1 MVGTLQKSDIIN
13 QSTRRKESQAMKNR
27 AFSKLLEQLKIL
39 TPFQKEKLQS
49 SLDHHNA
56 MDTISDVI
64 DTAQSCPYCSSQ
76 SHQKWGMRSG
86 LQRYRCN
93 TCERTY
99 NALTGTPLA
108 RLRHKEVWADFAQ
121 DLIESK
127 TIRESAKHC
136 SVNKDTIFRWRH
148 RMLNNP
154 KSLSARHLHGIVE
167 FDETYFLESHK
178 GERNLDREPRKRGG
192 TAIQRGISSEQT
204 AVLVARDRNGNTMD
218 AILFK
223 SNQYT
228 LAEVMLPVVD
238 EDALLCSDKK
248 TSYRAFAKK
257 NHLTLKTINA
267 SAKEYVKEKIY
278 HIQNVNAYDSRLK
291 AWMRQFNGVATKYLE
306 SYLGWRRLLEREKD
320 LTAERLLVI
329 ISKRGMVCQPLMQT

>member
-1 MVGTLQKSDIIN
+1 MRNK
-13 QSTRRKESQAMKNR
+13 
-27 AFSKLLEQLKIL
+27 AFAQLLEQLSSL
-39 TPFQKEKLQS
+39 TPFQKEKLQL

-56 MDTISDVI
+56 MDTISDAI
-64 DTAQSCPYCSSQ
+64 ETPESCPYCSSK
-76 SHQKWGMRSG
+76 SHQKWGIRSG

-93 TCERTY
+93 SCEKTY

-136 SVNKDTIFRWRH
+136 GVNKDTTFRWRH

-167 FDETYFLESHK
+167 FDETYFLESFK
-178 GERNLDREPRKRGG
+178 GSRHLNRTARKRGG
-192 TAIQRGISSEQT
+192 TASKRGISSEQT
-204 AVLVARDRNGNTMD
+204 AVLVARDRSGNTMD

-223 SNQYT
+223 SNQNT
-228 LAEVMLPVVD
+228 LAEVMVPVVD

-257 NHLTLKTINA
+257 YHFTLETINA
-267 SAKEYVKEKIY
+267 SAKDKQVKDLRSTSLTAYVREKIY

-291 AWMRQFNGVATKYLE
+291 TWVKRFNGVATKYLE
-306 SYLGWRRLLEREKD
+306 SYLGWMRLLDREKN
-320 LTAERLLVI
+320 LTPAQLLGI
-329 ISKRGMVCQPLMQT
+329 MAKRGMVCQPLMRT

>member
-1 MVGTLQKSDIIN
+1 M
-13 QSTRRKESQAMKNR
+13 QSK
-27 AFSKLLEQLKIL
+27 AFSHLLKQLKSL
-39 TPFQKEKLQS
+39 TPFQKEKLQL
-49 SLDHHNA
+49 SLDDHNEI
-56 MDTISDVI
+56 DTISDTI
-64 DTAQSCPYCSSQ
+64 DTPQSCPHCSSTEY
-76 SHQKWGMRSG
+76 QKWGVRSG

-93 TCERTY
+93 SCEKTY

-108 RLRHKEVWADFAQ
+108 RLRHKEVWVDFAQ
-121 DLIESK
+121 DIIESK

-136 SVNKDTIFRWRH
+136 GVNKDTTFRWRH

-178 GERNLDREPRKRGG
+178 GERNLDRTPRKRGG
-192 TAIQRGISSEQT
+192 SAKKRGISSEQT

-223 SNQYT
+223 SNQNT
-228 LAEVMLPVVD
+228 LAEVMVPVVD
-238 EDALLCSDKK
+238 KDALLCSDKK

-257 NHLTLKTINA
+257 YHLTLKTINA
-267 SAKEYVKEKIY
+267 STKEYVKEKIY

-291 AWMRQFNGVATKYLE
+291 AWMKHFNGVATKYLE
-306 SYLGWRRLLEREKD
+306 SYLGWMRLLDREKN
-320 LTAERLLVI
+320 LTPAQLLGLMA
-329 ISKRGMVCQPLMQT
+329 KRGMVCQPLTRT

>member
-1 MVGTLQKSDIIN
+1 M
-13 QSTRRKESQAMKNR
+13 QSK
-27 AFSKLLEQLKIL
+27 AFSHLLKQLKSL
-39 TPFQKEKLQS
+39 TPFQKEKLQL
-49 SLDHHNA
+49 SLDDHNEI
-56 MDTISDVI
+56 DTISDTI
-64 DTAQSCPYCSSQ
+64 DTPQSCPHCSSTEY
-76 SHQKWGMRSG
+76 QKWGVRSG

-93 TCERTY
+93 SCEKTY

-127 TIRESAKHC
+127 TIRESATHC
-136 SVNKDTIFRWRH
+136 GVNKDTTFRWRH

-178 GERNLDREPRKRGG
+178 GERNLEREARKRGG
-192 TAIQRGISSEQT
+192 SASKRGISDEQT

-223 SNQYT
+223 SNQDT
-228 LAEVMLPVVD
+228 LAEVMVPIVD

-248 TSYRAFAKK
+248 TSYRAFANKY
-257 NHLTLKTINA
+257 HLTLKTINA
-267 SAKEYVKEKIY
+267 SAKEYVKEKVY

-291 AWMRQFNGVATKYLE
+291 GWMKHFNGVATKYLE
-306 SYLGWRRLLEREKD
+306 SYLGWMRLLDREKN
-320 LTAERLLVI
+320 LTPERLLGLMA
-329 ISKRGMVCQPLMQT
+329 KRGMVCQPLTWT

>member
-1 MVGTLQKSDIIN
+1 MVGTIQKSDIIN
-13 QSTRRKESQAMKNR
+13 QSTRRKESLAMKNR
-27 AFSKLLEQLKIL
+27 AFFKLLEQLKIL

-56 MDTISDVI
+56 MNTISDVI

-76 SHQKWGMRSG
+76 SYQKWGMRSG
-86 LQRYRCN
+86 LQRYRCS

-108 RLRHKEVWADFAQ
+108 RLRHKEVWTDFAQ

-127 TIRESAKHC
+127 TIRESVKHC

-148 RMLNNP
+148 RMLSNP
-154 KSLSARHLHGIVE
+154 KSLNSRHLHGIVE

-178 GERNLDREPRKRGG
+178 GERNLDRKP
-192 TAIQRGISSEQT
+192 I
-204 AVLVARDRNGNTMD
+204 
-218 AILFK
+218 K
-223 SNQYT
+223 SNQHT

-248 TSYRAFAKK
+248 TSYRAFTKK

-267 SAKEYVKEKIY
+267 SAKEYVKKKIY

-306 SYLGWRRLLEREKD
+306 SYLGWMRLLDREKD
-320 LTAERLLVI
+320 LTAERLLGI
-329 ISKRGMVCQPLMQT
+329 MSKRGMVCQPLIRT